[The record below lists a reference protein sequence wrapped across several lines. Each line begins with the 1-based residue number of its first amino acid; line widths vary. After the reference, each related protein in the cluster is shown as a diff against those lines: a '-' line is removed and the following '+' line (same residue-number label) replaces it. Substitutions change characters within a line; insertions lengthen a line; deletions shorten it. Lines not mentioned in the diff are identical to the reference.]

1 MRLTI
6 ELDVSGGEEIPSSET
21 VPKGRGEEHQPK
33 VADTRQATLKHLLE
47 SAAEFVKRRAAEL
60 TATEISDPAW
70 PSGTPAK
77 PFGTVIVDAE
87 IEE

>member
-6 ELDVSGGEEIPSSET
+6 KLSVSGGEPIPSSET

-33 VADTRQATLKHLLE
+33 VADTRDATLKQTLE
-47 SAAEFVKRRAAEL
+47 RAAEFVERRAAEL
-60 TATEISDPAW
+60 STTEIQDPAW

-77 PFGTVIVDAE
+77 PFGRVIVSTE
-87 IEE
+87 IED